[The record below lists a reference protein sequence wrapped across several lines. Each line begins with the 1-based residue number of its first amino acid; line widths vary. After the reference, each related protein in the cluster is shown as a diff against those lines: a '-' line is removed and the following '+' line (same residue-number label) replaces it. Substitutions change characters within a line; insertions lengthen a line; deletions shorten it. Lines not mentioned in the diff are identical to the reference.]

1 MKEGELGKIYQEG
14 EYLFKEGDKG
24 DVMYVIQSGKVKITK
39 DTPSG
44 ESTIAVLETGEILGE
59 MALFDRMPRSANA
72 KALGK
77 ARVLTVDKKK
87 LFSTISRDPTMVFKI
102 LESMSHRIR
111 KLNEELTK
119 LKQHNLNLA
128 HVCMNMTTICTLMLQ
143 EAKRL
148 VNAENGS
155 VMLLDE
161 QKKYLKLR
169 AYFGSESDA
178 KIKMGV
184 GEGIA
189 GHALRHGRS
198 VLVTETGL
206 SPDFIPGG
214 LKITSMICLPLVCQ
228 DTIFGVINLSNSS
241 DRRFTPE
248 DLEKLNDL
256 SGYAS
261 IAIHNAKNFCEMEK
275 TTTAILKHASLG

>member
-1 MKEGELGKIYQEG
+1 MKDGELGKIYEDG
-14 EYLFKEGDKG
+14 EFLFKEGDKG
-24 DVMYVIQSGKVKITK
+24 DVMYVIQSGKIKITK

-44 ESTIAVLETGEILGE
+44 ESTIATLESGEILGE

-72 KALGK
+72 RALGK

-111 KLNEELTK
+111 KLNEEITK

-128 HVCMNMTTICTLMLQ
+128 HVCMNLTTISGLMLE

-155 VMLLDE
+155 VMLLDDK
-161 QKKYLKLR
+161 KKYLKLI
-169 AYFGSESDA
+169 AYFGSESDS
-178 KIKMGV
+178 KMKMGI
-184 GEGIA
+184 GDGIA
-189 GHALRHGRS
+189 GYALTQGKS
-198 VLVTETGL
+198 VLVTETGR
-206 SPDFIPGG
+206 SPNFIPGG
-214 LKITSMICLPLVCQ
+214 LRINSMICIPLKCQ
-228 DTIFGVINLSNSS
+228 ETLFGVINLSTSS
-241 DRRFTPE
+241 DRRFTQD
-248 DLEKLNDL
+248 DLDRLTDL